1 MNEQDFAALLALGHE
16 TRGVE
21 FKGPGSRTD
30 KAFLAWVVRGVLGM
44 ANRSDGGRVII
55 GVEDHAGVLTP
66 KGLDVA
72 QLESWR
78 SYDDVVASINE
89 YASPRVSLERQRF
102 VFQGHNIVILQAA
115 EFEDI
120 PILCRKEYQ
129 SPRGRDRTT
138 ILRQGACY
146 VRSRHKPETSEIPSE
161 EEMRELLDLAIDKG
175 VRGYPGITL
184 LSRKDL
190 RRKASPV
197 SRVSTRE
204 TSPQD
209 HCHRRKSLAHK
220 EQYYRID
227 SEKVY

>member
-16 TRGVE
+16 TRGIE

-44 ANRSDGGRVII
+44 ANRRDGGRVII
-55 GVEDHAGVLTP
+55 GVEDNAGGLTP
-66 KGLDVA
+66 EGLDVA

-89 YASPRVSLERQRF
+89 YASPRVGLERQYLL
-102 VFQGHNIVILQAA
+102 FQGHNLVILHVA

-129 SPRGRDRTT
+129 SPKIQGRTA

-175 VRGYPGITL
+175 VRKYIERARRVGL
-184 LSRKDL
+184 LPTERAVMPQRTD
-190 RRKASPV
+190 
-197 SRVSTRE
+197 RE
-204 TSPQD
+204 RFD
-209 HCHRRKSLAHK
+209 
-220 EQYYRID
+220 EQLED
-227 SEKVY
+227 Q